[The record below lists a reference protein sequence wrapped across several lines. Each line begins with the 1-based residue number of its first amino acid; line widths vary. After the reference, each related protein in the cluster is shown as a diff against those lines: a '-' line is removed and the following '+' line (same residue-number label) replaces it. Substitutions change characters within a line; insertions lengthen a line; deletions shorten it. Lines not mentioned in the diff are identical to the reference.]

1 MSIDVEALLAPVAGD
16 LSCGE
21 DLSFSSLFD
30 DIAAARREDD
40 PALDQG
46 EWVTTL
52 KVADWPLV
60 VRKAE
65 AALRTQTK
73 DLRLTGWLTEAL
85 AKTASFTGL
94 AQGLD
99 LIEQLCGRYWQE
111 LHPLI
116 DGDDLDARIGSL
128 DWILNRVSA
137 LVRQLPLTA
146 DTTLE
151 ISYADYQ
158 AAQALRGAMERDPD
172 GAERIAEGRVTM
184 ADINLAVEK
193 SGSGFFQGV
202 LDALRASQ
210 AAAGR
215 LSQQLD
221 TQLGLDGPNAA
232 PMLKAFDEVLELAEQ
247 LAHQGGW
254 AGALQ
259 DGAQPSAMAQ
269 AKTTAEVADRTADAA
284 GPLRTRAQAIAQLR
298 QVADFF
304 RRTEPHSPVAYLADR
319 AARWGDMPL
328 HDWLRA
334 VVKDEGAL
342 SQIEELLGIESRP
355 RDE

>member
-16 LSCGE
+16 QSCGE

-30 DIAAARREDD
+30 EIAAARREDD

-60 VRKAE
+60 VSKAE

-85 AKTASFTGL
+85 AKTASFAGL

-128 DWILNRVSA
+128 DWILNRISA
-137 LVRQLPLTA
+137 LARQLPLTA
-146 DTTLE
+146 DTALE

-172 GAERIAEGRVTM
+172 EAERLAEGRVTM

-210 AAAGR
+210 AAAAR
-215 LSQQLD
+215 LSRQLD
-221 TQLGLDGPNAA
+221 TQLGLEGPNAA
-232 PMLKAFDEVLELAEQ
+232 PMLKAFDDVLELAEQ
-247 LAHQGGW
+247 LARQGGL
-254 AGALQ
+254 ARSPLGA
-259 DGAQPSAMAQ
+259 AQTVAAAQ
-269 AKTTAEVADRTADAA
+269 AKTTEAADRTMDAA

-355 RDE
+355 REE